1 MIEIHRLVVV
11 RSLKDRW
18 VLYLILITEA
28 TVLVLWA
35 NFSERESTDSLGR
48 FYLSNPLED
57 LDVYEQKSLSNK
69 QREIFITF
77 FFE

>member
-35 NFSERESTDSLGR
+35 NFSERERVQILWAD
-48 FYLSNPLED
+48 
-57 LDVYEQKSLSNK
+57 
-69 QREIFITF
+69 FILAIL
-77 FFE
+77 